1 MIKSNIIK
9 RVRGFNINKELSL
22 EEVLI
27 KQSQQGDDNAFEKL
41 IDKYEEYL
49 YKMAFLYVK
58 NEQDSMD
65 VFEKSMEN
73 NNYKV
78 KNGIVYDSVVDENI
92 YKIGYHD
99 VNEFLTIR
107 FENFK
112 NQENGEVIEFKVNIS
127 KYK

>member
-1 MIKSNIIK
+1 
-9 RVRGFNINKELSL
+9 FNINKELSL

-112 NQENGEVIEFKVNIS
+112 NEENGEVIEFKVNIS

>member
-58 NEQDSMD
+58 NEQDVMD
-65 VFEKSMEN
+65 IYQETVLKALRQLFLE
-73 NNYKV
+73 
-78 KNGIVYDSVVDENI
+78 GIVLL
-92 YKIGYHD
+92 K
-99 VNEFLTIR
+99 
-107 FENFK
+107 
-112 NQENGEVIEFKVNIS
+112 
-127 KYK
+127 

>member
-112 NQENGEVIEFKVNIS
+112 NQKNGEATEFKVNIS